1 MTKGRPSITVLGLDI
16 GKMNTRA
23 TLFGNEEGKYTL
35 QGSGTAPTGLG
46 PDLNLGTGI
55 EEAVQNLQAQVERI
69 LLKPSDKNLRQ
80 IDRYSLRM
88 DQVVSVVSAGPWMNA
103 AMLGLTAEG
112 SSRACKMLLTS
123 MPLED
128 AGTFSLAAQAHEM
141 DVIEKLVQRHP
152 EFLVISGG
160 EDAGAEKPLM
170 RWVEVAR
177 MICLLLP
184 SAARPVIL
192 FAGNPIVREAVQRRL
207 EPITSLYVLPNLRPE
222 EGKGDLIPA
231 QRVLDQEII
240 RKWREILPGWIGSAS
255 TSNLAVATTGFTLS
269 RMVRY
274 LSQIK
279 TNLQESS
286 VTRGVMALNL
296 GGGSTTLTAGV
307 AGQSGSLMQKRWE
320 YLEREEQES
329 VVRSVHRWTAVP
341 ISFEDVHQFLSNQP
355 LYDSSI
361 PDTPKN
367 LALSQAY
374 ARVRLQQALNAF
386 ASSYPWYQESD
397 ERASS
402 NCYEPIIASGSVLTQ
417 APTPGQ
423 AMLMLLDGVQP
434 RGITTA
440 ILDKYHILP
449 LLGLIGE
456 TDTLLPV
463 HLLASSAFTNLGT
476 VIVPTSD
483 AQEGEV
489 ILKVHVEVESGKNYS
504 VDISQGDLRRL
515 VIQPGSPAILDLEP
529 EPHTYVGFSDL
540 GKGGRLKV
548 IGGVNGVVI
557 DARGRPIRLPQE
569 SAARV
574 ARLHQWQSIL
584 GG

>member
-1 MTKGRPSITVLGLDI
+1 MVKGRPSITVLGLDI
-16 GKMNTRA
+16 GRMNIRA
-23 TLFGNEEGKYTL
+23 TLFGNVEGKYTL
-35 QGSGTAPTGLG
+35 QGSGTAATGLG
-46 PDLNLGTGI
+46 PDLSLGSGI

-69 LLKPSDKNLRQ
+69 LLKPSDKSLRQ
-80 IDRYSLRM
+80 TDRYSLRM
-88 DQVVSVVSAGPWMNA
+88 DQVVSVVSAGPWMKA
-103 AMLGLTAEG
+103 AMLGLTAKG
-112 SSRACKMLLTS
+112 SSRACKMLLDS
-123 MPLED
+123 LPLED

-141 DVIEKLVQRHP
+141 DVIEKLVQSRP
-152 EFLVISGG
+152 DFLIISGG
-160 EDAGAEKPLM
+160 EDAGAEKPLL
-170 RWVEVAR
+170 RWVEVSR

-192 FAGNPIVREAVQRRL
+192 FAGNPIVKETVRRRL
-207 EPITSLYVLPNLRPE
+207 EPITRLYVLPNLRPE
-222 EGKGDLIPA
+222 EGKVDLIPA
-231 QRVLDQEII
+231 QRTLDQEII
-240 RKWREILPGWIGSAS
+240 RKWREILPGWIDLAS
-255 TSNLAVATTGFTLS
+255 LSNHAVATTGFTLS

-279 TNLQESS
+279 INPQESS

-296 GGGSTTLTAGV
+296 GGGSTTFTAGLG
-307 AGQSGSLMQKRWE
+307 GQSGSLMQKRWE
-320 YLEREEQES
+320 YLESEEQES
-329 VVRSVHRWTAVP
+329 VMRSVHQWTAVP
-341 ISFEDVHQFLSNQP
+341 ISCEDVHQFLSNQP
-355 LYDSSI
+355 LYDSI
-361 PDTPKN
+361 MPDTPKN

-374 ARVRLQQALNAF
+374 ARVRLQQAINAF
-386 ASSYPWYQESD
+386 ASSHPWYQGL
-397 ERASS
+397 
-402 NCYEPIIASGSVLTQ
+402 NNFYEPIIASGSVLTQ

-434 RGITTA
+434 WGITTVV
-440 ILDKYHILP
+440 LDKHHILP

-456 TDTLLPV
+456 TDTLFPV
-463 HLLASSAFTNLGT
+463 HLLASSAFENLGT

-515 VIQPGSPAILDLEP
+515 VIPPGSPAILDLVP
-529 EPHTYVGFSDL
+529 EPHTYVGFGDR

-569 SAARV
+569 NAARI
-574 ARLHQWQSIL
+574 AKLHQWQSIL

>member
-1 MTKGRPSITVLGLDI
+1 MAKGRPSITVVGLDI
-16 GKMNTRA
+16 GRINTRSA
-23 TLFGNEEGKYTL
+23 LFGNVEGKYTL

-46 PDLNLGTGI
+46 PDLSLGSGI

-69 LLKPSDKNLRQ
+69 LLKPSDKSLRQ
-80 IDRYSLRM
+80 ADRYSLRM

-103 AMLGLTAEG
+103 AMLGLTAKG
-112 SSRACKMLLTS
+112 SSRACKMLLDS
-123 MPLED
+123 LPLED

-141 DVIEKLVQRHP
+141 DVIEKLVQSHP
-152 EFLVISGG
+152 DFLIISGG
-160 EDAGAEKPLM
+160 EDAGAEKPLL
-170 RWVEVAR
+170 RWVEVSR

-192 FAGNPIVREAVQRRL
+192 FAGNPIVKEAVRRRL
-207 EPITSLYVLPNLRPE
+207 EPITRLYVLPNLRPE
-222 EGKGDLIPA
+222 EGKEDLIPA
-231 QRVLDQEII
+231 QRTLDQEIN
-240 RKWREILPGWIGSAS
+240 RKWREILPGWIDLAS
-255 TSNLAVATTGFTLS
+255 PSNLAVATTGFTLS

-279 TNLQESS
+279 TNPQESS

-329 VVRSVHRWTAVP
+329 VMRSVHRWTAVP

-355 LYDSSI
+355 LYDSI
-361 PDTPKN
+361 MPDTPKN

-374 ARVRLQQALNAF
+374 ARVRLQQAINAF
-386 ASSYPWYQESD
+386 ASSHPWYQGLY
-397 ERASS
+397 

-423 AMLMLLDGVQP
+423 AMLIPLDGVQP
-434 RGITTA
+434 RGITTVV
-440 ILDKYHILP
+440 LDKYHILP

-515 VIQPGSPAILDLEP
+515 VIPPGSPAILDLVP
-529 EPHTYVGFSDL
+529 EPHTYVGFGDR

-569 SAARV
+569 NAARV
-574 ARLHQWQSIL
+574 AKLHQWQSIL

>member
-16 GKMNTRA
+16 GRMNTRA
-23 TLFGNEEGKYTL
+23 TLFGNVEGKYTL

-46 PDLNLGTGI
+46 PDLSLGSGI

-69 LLKPSDKNLRQ
+69 LLKPSDKSLRQ
-80 IDRYSLRM
+80 TDRYSLRM
-88 DQVVSVVSAGPWMNA
+88 DQVVSVVSAGPWMKA
-103 AMLGLTAEG
+103 AMLGLTAKG
-112 SSRACKMLLTS
+112 SSRACKMLLDS
-123 MPLED
+123 LPLED

-141 DVIEKLVQRHP
+141 DVIEKLVQSHP
-152 EFLVISGG
+152 DFLIISGG
-160 EDAGAEKPLM
+160 EDAGAEKPLLG
-170 RWVEVAR
+170 WVEVAR

-192 FAGNPIVREAVQRRL
+192 FAGNPIGKEAVRRRL
-207 EPITSLYVLPNLRPE
+207 EPITRLYVLPNLRPE
-222 EGKGDLIPA
+222 EGKVDLIPA
-231 QRVLDQEII
+231 QRTLDQEII
-240 RKWREILPGWIGSAS
+240 RKWREILPGWIDLAS
-255 TSNLAVATTGFTLS
+255 LSNHAVATTGFTLS

-274 LSQIK
+274 LGQIK
-279 TNLQESS
+279 TNALESS
-286 VTRGVMALNL
+286 VPRGVMALNL
-296 GGGSTTLTAGV
+296 GGGSTTLTAGLD
-307 AGQSGSLMQKRWE
+307 GQSGSLMQKRWE
-320 YLEREEQES
+320 YLESEEQES
-329 VVRSVHRWTAVP
+329 LMRSVHRWTAVP
-341 ISFEDVHQFLSNQP
+341 ISCEDVHQFLSNQP
-355 LYDSSI
+355 LYDSI
-361 PDTPKN
+361 MPDTPKN

-374 ARVRLQQALNAF
+374 ARVRLQQAINAF
-386 ASSYPWYQESD
+386 ASSYPWYQGSY
-397 ERASS
+397 

-423 AMLMLLDGVQP
+423 TMLMLLDGVQP
-434 RGITTA
+434 WGITTVV
-440 ILDKYHILP
+440 LDKYHILP

-463 HLLASSAFTNLGT
+463 HLLASSAFANLGT

-483 AQEGEV
+483 APEGEV

-515 VIQPGSPAILDLEP
+515 VIPPGSHVILDLVP
-529 EPHTYVGFSDL
+529 ERHTCIGFGDR

-569 SAARV
+569 NAARI
-574 ARLHQWQSIL
+574 AKLHQWQSIL